1 MSKGYWIMNFVP
13 KYFAAQCKRMIG
25 IHPYRGAY
33 LDLLTVVQHTRK
45 VVPSRI
51 HKAYFN
57 TGRNI
62 STNFMSPCEC
72 CYKIQSYKHKTLLYI
87 YIYIYIYLLKLFTA
101 KIIKMWLHLLTTCP
115 WSAVCNIPV
124 TASVYNRN
132 LKVFFKRG
140 RTFLSSVSSYPR
152 KDASLNLSSI
162 IFYKPSHDACF
173 DFKISLIRHVVIAYL
188 LTYSMEQSSS

>member
-87 YIYIYIYLLKLFTA
+87 YIYIYIYIFIKTFYSENNKNVASFTDN
-101 KIIKMWLHLLTTCP
+101 
-115 WSAVCNIPV
+115 VPV
-124 TASVYNRN
+124 ERSLQYSRYS
-132 LKVFFKRG
+132 KCIQQKPEGFFQAG
-140 RTFLSSVSSYPR
+140 
-152 KDASLNLSSI
+152 
-162 IFYKPSHDACF
+162 
-173 DFKISLIRHVVIAYL
+173 
-188 LTYSMEQSSS
+188 